1 MSNELM
7 NNVRGLVKQMNL
19 QDLIELD
26 NTVRRALKSQ
36 HNWFNA
42 ERPDWDAYG
51 SFLAF
56 AASLRGSCVRR
67 KVGAVIMD
75 AENNVLSTG
84 YNGKGSGLTNC
95 AIDPCAGANGAP
107 GTALDACEAIHAE
120 TNAIMRVTDRT
131 KIHTLYATCSPC
143 VHCVDT
149 LLGTSCK
156 RIVFS
161 EEYAHN
167 EESKRRWLKAG
178 REWVHY
184 EGPKNWT
191 EINEAPKLFLPATAS
206 GCGSGCGCNSSSK
219 QNTLSA

>member
-1 MSNELM
+1 MKTVDVS
-7 NNVRGLVKQMNL
+7 GMNL
-19 QDLIELD
+19 QQLIELD
-26 NTVRRALKSQ
+26 NAVRKALKTQ
-36 HNWFNA
+36 HAWFNT

-56 AASLRGSCVRR
+56 AASLRGSCMRR

-75 AENNVLSTG
+75 VNNNVLATG

-95 AIDPCAGANGAP
+95 ADEPCAGATAGS

-120 TNAIMRVTDRT
+120 TNALMRVKDRNL
-131 KIHTLYATCSPC
+131 IHTAYVTCSPC

-149 LLGTSCK
+149 LLGTPCK

-161 EEYAHN
+161 EEYPHN
-167 EESKRRWLKAG
+167 EESKRRWEKAG

-184 EGPKNWT
+184 KGPEEKSWT
-191 EINEAPKLFLPATAS
+191 LINEKPMAFPPTS
-206 GCGSGCGCNSSSK
+206 GCSGKCGCT
-219 QNTLSA
+219 QHP